1 MKESLMHI
9 VEDIINAVPV
19 FERNNFRGIV
29 ARLHGDFNYKIATYW
44 LTTGS
49 RNVTMYGHDD
59 AKAFGQIIPKNSRN
73 AIDLLSNEVG
83 TPINRG
89 MSHFMMSNK
98 ADLVNRNISLIDDS
112 HVYSYTNLSDFLNT
126 LRKKQWEIEEN
137 ERRQKE
143 QQRRIEELKQ
153 QENTQI
159 ERGILTKGLNKLK
172 EEHRILTDQQEEMK
186 NLLFGGMGDDMKA
199 VLNGEKTID
208 MPKTEMHRFK
218 IKSFFKKLFKKF

>member
-29 ARLHGDFNYKIATYW
+29 ARLHGDFNSRIATYW

-83 TPINRG
+83 TPIDIG

-126 LRKKQWEIEEN
+126 LREKQWEIEEN

-172 EEHRILTDQQEEMK
+172 
-186 NLLFGGMGDDMKA
+186 
-199 VLNGEKTID
+199 
-208 MPKTEMHRFK
+208 
-218 IKSFFKKLFKKF
+218 